1 MKSVE
6 ETLER
11 LTEDC
16 LDSFTRCGTNLNLVR
31 NHIIYYKREI
41 QELCET
47 EGIFKPDVFYR
58 ELPPEVDDNY
68 MAKSE
73 QIRRDAVSV
82 LSRLIE
88 SDEYKKLNG
97 SGNHITE
104 TNSSKY
110 GVLSYVSRL
119 RTAIEHDD
127 LLTMR
132 RYSYEF

>member
-1 MKSVE
+1 MKAKTVE
-6 ETLER
+6 ERIER

-16 LDSFTRCGTNLNLVR
+16 LDSFTRWDYLYHNGGQDPFWADGTNLNLVR

-73 QIRRDAVSV
+73 QIRQEAVSI
-82 LSRLIE
+82 LSRLTE
-88 SDEYKKLNG
+88 SNEYN
-97 SGNHITE
+97 
-104 TNSSKY
+104 
-110 GVLSYVSRL
+110 RL

>member
-1 MKSVE
+1 MKRGRQIAASFLPLALADQCRAFSLE
-6 ETLER
+6 EANALANSIMEH
-11 LTEDC
+11 D
-16 LDSFTRCGTNLNLVR
+16 DGTNLNLVR

-73 QIRRDAVSV
+73 QIRQEAVSI
-82 LSRLIE
+82 LSRLTE
-88 SDEYKKLNG
+88 SNEYN
-97 SGNHITE
+97 
-104 TNSSKY
+104 
-110 GVLSYVSRL
+110 RL

>member
-11 LTEDC
+11 LTEEC
-16 LDSFTRCGTNLNLVR
+16 LDSFARWDDLYRNGGQDPFWADGTNLNLVR

-73 QIRRDAVSV
+73 QIRQEAVSI
-82 LSRLIE
+82 LSRQTE
-88 SDEYKKLNG
+88 SNEYN
-97 SGNHITE
+97 
-104 TNSSKY
+104 
-110 GVLSYVSRL
+110 RL
-119 RTAIEHDD
+119 RTAIENDD
-127 LLTMR
+127 LLIMR
-132 RYSYEF
+132 RYGFYDSYNK

>member
-16 LDSFTRCGTNLNLVR
+16 LDSFTRWDYLYHNGGQDPFWADGTNLNLVR

-73 QIRRDAVSV
+73 QIRQEAVSI
-82 LSRLIE
+82 LSRLTE
-88 SDEYKKLNG
+88 SNEYN
-97 SGNHITE
+97 
-104 TNSSKY
+104 
-110 GVLSYVSRL
+110 RL